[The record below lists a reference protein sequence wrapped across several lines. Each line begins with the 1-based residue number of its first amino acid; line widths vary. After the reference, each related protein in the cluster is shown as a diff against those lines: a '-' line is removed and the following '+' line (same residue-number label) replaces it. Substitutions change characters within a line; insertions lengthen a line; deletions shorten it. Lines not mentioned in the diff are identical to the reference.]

1 MSIVSINQI
10 TTRKALQALEIFR
23 ALDTDMPIGEAVAF
37 LLIALGET
45 KDGGGLTVTEVGQQG
60 GFSLASASRHMKSLN
75 KIDRYGKAGHELVID
90 PRDPKD
96 DRRKVL
102 KLTHKGRTI
111 LNQIEAA
118 IGA

>member
-1 MSIVSINQI
+1 MSNAD
-10 TTRKALQALEIFR
+10 TTRITANKALQVLEIFR
-23 ALDTDMPIGEAVAF
+23 ALDTDMPVGEVVSF

-45 KDGGGLTVTEVGQQG
+45 SDGGGPTVTEVGQKG
-60 GFSLASASRHMKSLN
+60 GFSLASASRHVKSLGN
-75 KIDRYGKAGHELVID
+75 MDRYGKKGHELVTD

-118 IGA
+118 IRS

>member
-1 MSIVSINQI
+1 MSNAEINRV
-10 TTRKALQALEIFR
+10 TTRKALQILETFR
-23 ALDTDMPIGEAVAF
+23 ALDSDMPIGEAVSF
-37 LLIALGET
+37 LLIVLGET

-75 KIDRYGKAGHELVID
+75 KTDRYGKPGHELVID
-90 PRDPKD
+90 PRDPND

-111 LNQIEAA
+111 LNQIETA
-118 IGA
+118 IGG